1 MSQRRLPARDP
12 SVLLRSDSTL
22 CRLYRTACRLA
33 HLQMLLEQHLQPAA
47 RPWCKVAALREGVLT
62 LLISNAQWATHL
74 RYQQQRLLRQLVQHP
89 ELENLTKI
97 IVRVQPTIGESR
109 QHTPPPL
116 LPESAAETLRTTAD
130 TVSHPQLR
138 AALQRLAQHTADHR
152 DRN

>member
-33 HLQMLLEQHLQPAA
+33 HLQVLLEQHLQPAA
-47 RPWCKVAALREGVLT
+47 RPWCQVAGFREGTLT
-62 LLISNAQWATHL
+62 LVISNAQWATHL
-74 RYQQQRLLRQLVQHP
+74 RYQQQRLLRQLVQYP

-109 QHTPPPL
+109 RPAPPPPL
-116 LPESAAETLRTTAD
+116 PDSAAETLRTTAEAI
-130 TVSHPQLR
+130 SHPRLR
-138 AALQRLAQHTADHR
+138 SALQRLAQHTADNHN
-152 DRN
+152 RN